1 MKRAEIPPEGA
12 EPQEGEN
19 APEATARQG
28 QGAADAVPSDGAGSH
43 PRLRRDLRF
52 VHEGAPPSRTSR
64 RLPGRLRL
72 IDPRSGR
79 QYDFTSQEHV
89 LCRGADGETPVE
101 DIRARLKRL
110 TDTPL
115 TDAQVAKF
123 FRRLGVLGLLETE
136 TPAAPAGNGR
146 RMGPR
151 ARAGMAPKGQT
162 GQPRRFGAQASGEG
176 PAEALADTVP
186 DGGEDAAATQ
196 GGVTSPR
203 RFGGTRPAAP
213 DATASAPA
221 EQKPRRF
228 GVGAAAPV
236 APVEAPDAHDTSA
249 KSPPRFGGATP
260 AGSSGTSA
268 TGTEEPAR
276 DAAPRRFGAKADA
289 DTQTPQTTEPQQPR
303 RFAAAPAASE
313 ATGSGARRFAAAPV
327 TSVPESGE
335 DTSAA
340 NTGPRRRFGQVRP
353 VETDPPADEDNAG
366 TAAPD
371 IPPLSPVQG
380 KPRAVA
386 ERPAGSGQVVHVG
399 HVRGKR
405 NADAASPASGAPDPS
420 DAPSDNPFDDAEEM
434 TALFHETEADGDDA
448 PTPSG
453 TPGGGIRRP
462 GGGMGGGMGGM
473 MGGGMGAGMMGG
485 MGGGMGGMGGGM
497 GGMGGMMGGMMGG
510 RGMQQPAPE
519 PKKGPAQL
527 PLFNPMWLFRT
538 LYVLGWPLKF
548 VIWALLPV
556 VVVAGLSMINNMPAL
571 VEDFTAMLANF
582 SFVTKLLIGVLMVNF
597 GSRLAQGVA
606 IIAHGGKV
614 RTLGINLVLGLL
626 PRFYIDTAGIDTL
639 DRRGQL
645 WAHGAPLLARL
656 AFFSAGILTWA
667 VTRDQGGSL
676 PILALTVAQF
686 GLLMFT
692 MTAWPFLPADG
703 MRWMSVMFN
712 EPKLMPKAVM
722 AFKHSVL
729 KGRLPP
735 MMDRSEILPLTMFAI
750 GTMLTTGLLLG
761 ITAAL
766 LLVLLQGT
774 LGGLGVMIF
783 LGMMTIVTLWF
794 LALYKTTKASMPK
807 MPEGMGGMGGM
818 GGAMPAGQPQAPGR
832 TKDAPRRPAGRG
844 RPAAMAAANPAAVA
858 QAPDAEEEVA
868 LPNRAKVV
876 WAIILIAA
884 VIVSFLPYHYETG
897 GEVEILPLARGQAVA
912 RTDGEIVEVFVR
924 QGASVTEGQELA
936 RLSDWDQA
944 SDISIAEA
952 RLDGARAELQR
963 LEVGAQQE
971 EVDLARAQLS
981 RAEANLNFKLSEV
994 ERARELLSSATVSQA
1009 TVDRAE
1015 TDYAAAVADLEYAR
1029 ASLAL
1034 VESGATRE
1042 ELEIARAD
1050 VARLERELAF
1060 ARDELARTRIVAPL
1074 EGKVVTAD
1082 LHLKRGD
1089 FLRTGDLLL
1098 EIEQS
1103 ETVTATISVPE
1114 ADIGLVQPDQVVR
1127 LRVRGDAATEVQG
1140 TVQSVAPAAED
1151 AGYGRIVRVTAEFP
1165 NEEGLLRSAMTGH
1178 AKVEGV
1184 DMRVWEA
1191 YMRSILRFIQIDMW
1205 SWIP

>member
-12 EPQEGEN
+12 EPQDGDN
-19 APEATARQG
+19 ATDAAAQQGREASSPDTG
-28 QGAADAVPSDGAGSH
+28 TPH
-43 PRLRRDLRF
+43 PKLRRDLRF

-89 LCRGADGETPVE
+89 LCRGADGETPVA
-101 DIRARLKRL
+101 DIQARLKRL

-123 FRRLGVLGLLETE
+123 FRRLGVLGLLEAE
-136 TPAAPAGNGR
+136 TPKPTSGSGQG
-146 RMGPR
+146 MGPR
-151 ARAGMAPKGQT
+151 ARIGVGPKAGRGT
-162 GQPRRFGAQASGEG
+162 PRRFGASVPGDQRGKGQDDSASDDRTEDTISGE
-176 PAEALADTVP
+176 
-186 DGGEDAAATQ
+186 AA
-196 GGVTSPR
+196 SPR
-203 RFGGTRPAAP
+203 RFGAPRP
-213 DATASAPA
+213 APA
-221 EQKPRRF
+221 ESGTEAPADPKPRRF
-228 GVGAAAPV
+228 GAG
-236 APVEAPDAHDTSA
+236 
-249 KSPPRFGGATP
+249 TP
-260 AGSSGTSA
+260 AVPAAGNGETSSNPGRERPS
-268 TGTEEPAR
+268 
-276 DAAPRRFGAKADA
+276 
-289 DTQTPQTTEPQQPR
+289 QR
-303 RFAAAPAASE
+303 RFAAKAPSEPSDANSGVSE
-313 ATGSGARRFAAAPV
+313 APSSETGSARFEPQSDPIAQTPDMKPRRFHAARAGLAPTETAARRFSAAPA
-327 TSVPESGE
+327 SAESSGE
-335 DTSAA
+335 IKATASVA
-340 NTGPRRRFGQVRP
+340 GPRRRFGQVRP
-353 VETDPPADEDNAG
+353 IDTVGADEIGESKSDSSGAVSLLQSPE
-366 TAAPD
+366 ASRSSPD
-371 IPPLSPVQG
+371 TS
-380 KPRAVA
+380 KVA
-386 ERPAGSGQVVHVG
+386 EDSASAGPGSDRSPETSQSVEAD
-399 HVRGKR
+399 REPRTSKR
-405 NADAASPASGAPDPS
+405 V
-420 DAPSDNPFDDAEEM
+420 DNPFDDADEM
-434 TALFHETEADGDDA
+434 TALFHESGGDEED
-448 PTPSG
+448 TSRPSG
-453 TPGGGIRRP
+453 APGGGMRRP
-462 GGGMGGGMGGM
+462 GGGMGGMGAGMGGMGAGMGGMGGMGAGMGGMGGM
-473 MGGGMGAGMMGG
+473 MGGMGAGMMGG
-485 MGGGMGGMGGGM
+485 MGG
-497 GGMGGMMGGMMGG
+497 MMAG

-527 PLFNPMWLFRT
+527 PLFNPMWLLRS

-548 VIWALLPV
+548 VIWALLPI
-556 VVVAGLSMINNMPAL
+556 VVVAGLSMINNLPAL

-626 PRFYIDTAGIDTL
+626 PRFYIDTASIDML
-639 DRRGQL
+639 DRKGQL

-676 PILALTVAQF
+676 PIIALTVAQF

-750 GTMLTTGLLLG
+750 GTLLTTGLLLG

-807 MPEGMGGMGGM
+807 MPEGMMGGM
-818 GGAMPAGQPQAPGR
+818 GGAMPAGRPQAPGR
-832 TKDAPRRPAGRG
+832 TKDTPRRPAGRG
-844 RPAAMAAANPAAVA
+844 RPAAMANANPAAVA
-858 QAPDAEEEVA
+858 QVPEAEEEVA

-876 WAIILIAA
+876 WAIILIAGI
-884 VIVSFLPYHYETG
+884 IVSFLPYHYETG

-924 QGASVTEGQELA
+924 QGDSVTQGQELA

-971 EVDLARAQLS
+971 EIDLARAQLA
-981 RAEANLNFKLSEV
+981 RAEANLKFKSSEV
-994 ERARELLSSATVSQA
+994 ERARELLSTATVSQA

-1050 VARLERELAF
+1050 VARLERELTF
-1060 ARDELARTRIVAPL
+1060 ARDELSRTRIVAPL

-1114 ADIGLVQPDQVVR
+1114 ADIGLVQPGQVVR

-1140 TVQSVAPAAED
+1140 EVQSVAPAAED

-1165 NEEGLLRSAMTGH
+1165 NEDGLLRSAMTGH